1 MKLVS
6 KHLLFSSTRLQI
18 ILRIINFIDKQ
29 IWNYYDEC
37 NNINVL
43 KNPYKWCKPNLDGI
57 GSNPT

>member
-43 KNPYKWCKPNLDGI
+43 KNPYKWYKPNLDGI
-57 GSNPT
+57 

>member
-43 KNPYKWCKPNLDGI
+43 KNPYKWYKPNLDGI